1 MRVLKLVAAV
11 ALLPQAMAF
20 YGRID
25 NPAPVLAGISPSKI
39 IARAAE
45 QVLTISG
52 RNFLSSSTVLFNG
65 VQRPA
70 KYVSSSRLTIV
81 LNPSD
86 LYEPGTYPVV
96 VVNPPPGGGNSA
108 IGHLL
113 VQPSTSRQLG
123 QSQ

>member
-1 MRVLKLVAAV
+1 MCALKLIAAV

-25 NPAPVLAGISPSKI
+25 NPAPVLAGISPNKI
-39 IARAAE
+39 VARGAG
-45 QVLTISG
+45 QVLAISG

-65 VQRPA
+65 VQRPT
-70 KYVSSSRLTIV
+70 KYVSPVRLTIV
-81 LNPSD
+81 LSPSD

-108 IGHLL
+108 TGHLL
-113 VQPSTSRQLG
+113 VQPPASRQPG